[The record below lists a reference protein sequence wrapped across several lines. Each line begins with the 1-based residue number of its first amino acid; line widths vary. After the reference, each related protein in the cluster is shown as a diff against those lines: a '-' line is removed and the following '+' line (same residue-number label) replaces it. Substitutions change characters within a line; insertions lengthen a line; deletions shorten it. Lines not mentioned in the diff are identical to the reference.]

1 MKHGLF
7 TTVSLI
13 ALTAGAATM
22 GLWALGSL
30 NLGQKRRN
38 RGGWIAATNGADN
51 HAADNTALT
60 RRFLLYYIVP
70 LWLVAG
76 IADWICHRAT
86 DIEHTTGAKESLLH
100 LLMLS
105 EASIPVLAG
114 FFLEVTAPV
123 AGLMIAGFCLHEVTA
138 LWDVSYAVTR
148 RNVTPIEQH
157 VHSFLEMVPLMGV
170 SFVAVLHWP
179 QFKALIGQGNE
190 PADLSIR
197 AKGEPLPPGYVP
209 AALGSMSLF
218 EVLPYLEELIRSLRA
233 NNGRLVPSA
242 GAEPSHRQ

>member
-1 MKHGLF
+1 MKRGLLA
-7 TTVSLI
+7 TVSLI
-13 ALTAGAATM
+13 ALTAGAAVI
-22 GLWALGSL
+22 GLRARTSL
-30 NLGQKRRN
+30 NLDQKHRN
-38 RGGWIAATNGADN
+38 GGGRTAITNGADD
-51 HAADNTALT
+51 HAANNTALT
-60 RRFLLYYIVP
+60 RQFLLYYIVP
-70 LWLVAG
+70 LWQAAG

-86 DIEHTTGAKESLLH
+86 DIEHTTGAKESLVH
-100 LLMLS
+100 LLMLA

-114 FFLEVTAPV
+114 FFLEITTPV
-123 AGLMIAGFCLHEVTA
+123 AALMIASFFLHEATA

-157 VHSFLEMVPLMGV
+157 VHSFLEMVPLMAV

-179 QFKALIGQGNE
+179 QFKALIGQENE

-197 AKGEPLPPGYVP
+197 LKDEPLPPGYVP

>member
-1 MKHGLF
+1 MKRGLF

-13 ALTAGAATM
+13 ALTAGAAAI
-22 GLWALGSL
+22 GLRARASL
-30 NLGQKRRN
+30 NLDQKRPN
-38 RGGWIAATNGADN
+38 RGGRTAATNGVERAVDS
-51 HAADNTALT
+51 AALT

-70 LWLVAG
+70 LWLAAG

-100 LLMLS
+100 LLMLA

-114 FFLEVTAPV
+114 FFLEVTTPV
-123 AGLMIAGFCLHEVTA
+123 AALMIASFFLHEATA

-157 VHSFLEMVPLMGV
+157 VHSFLEMVPLMAV

-179 QFKALIGQGNE
+179 QFKALIGQRNE

-197 AKGEPLPPGYVP
+197 PKNEPLPPGYVP
-209 AALGSMSLF
+209 AALGSMSLL
-218 EVLPYLEELIRSLRA
+218 EVLPYLEELVRTLRA
-233 NNGRLVPSA
+233 SHGRLVPRAVQRS
-242 GAEPSHRQ
+242 

>member
-1 MKHGLF
+1 MRRGLLA
-7 TTVSLI
+7 TVSLI
-13 ALTAGAATM
+13 ALTAGAAVI
-22 GLWALGSL
+22 GLRARTSPSL
-30 NLGQKRRN
+30 DQKRRN
-38 RGGWIAATNGADN
+38 RGGPTAATNGVSDAVDS
-51 HAADNTALT
+51 TALT
-60 RRFLLYYIVP
+60 RQFLLYYIVP
-70 LWLVAG
+70 LWLAAG

-100 LLMLS
+100 LLMLA

-114 FFLEVTAPV
+114 FFLEVTTPV
-123 AGLMIAGFCLHEVTA
+123 AALMIAGFFLHEATA

-148 RNVTPIEQH
+148 RNMTPIEQH
-157 VHSFLEMVPLMGV
+157 VHSFLEMVPLMAV

-179 QFKALIGQGNE
+179 QFKGLIGQGNG

-197 AKGEPLPPGYVP
+197 LKDEPLPPGYVP
-209 AALGSMSLF
+209 AALGSMSLL

-242 GAEPSHRQ
+242 EAEPSHRQ